1 MRTSEPYERT
11 FDEEPQRDD
20 QPGCPDCG
28 GRVTTTGHET
38 VCDDCGLVLDASPID
53 HGPEWR
59 TFEDEPATNSR
70 TGGPVTHARHDRGLS
85 TEIGSGQDANGNT
98 LSGRKQRQMSRL
110 RTRHSRARYQSKR
123 ERNLAIGCVEIARL
137 VSALDLSRALRERAS
152 SLFRKAQSEHLLKGR
167 SIEALAAGSVYGAC
181 RTDGVLRTIE
191 EVADVARCDREKVL
205 LGYRVL
211 NTELGIASR
220 PISPGDILPRLFTAL
235 EVPPSIRSR
244 AADLAQRAREE
255 GLVSGRSPSGVA
267 AGCLYLAS
275 EEHGGGLRQ
284 EAIAEVADVTPVT
297 LRARYQELQERS
309 ESPSPL

>member
-1 MRTSEPYERT
+1 MRSKQPYDRT

-38 VCDDCGLVLDASPID
+38 VCDDCGLVLEASPID

-59 TFEDEPATNSR
+59 EFEERSESAAR
-70 TGGPVTHARHDRGLS
+70 TGGAVTPARHDRGLS
-85 TEIGSGQDANGNT
+85 TEIGIDRDANGNT
-98 LSGRKQRQMSRL
+98 LSGRKQRQMARL

-137 VSALDLSRALRERAS
+137 VSALDLSQGLRERAS
-152 SLFRKAQSEHLLKGR
+152 QLFRQAQRADLLTGR
-167 SIEALAAGSVYGAC
+167 SIEAFAAGSVYGAC

-191 EVADVARCDREKVL
+191 EVADVARCPREKVL

-211 NTELGIASR
+211 NVELEIASR

-235 EVPPSIRSR
+235 DVPPAVRSR
-244 AADLAQRAREE
+244 AVALADVARET
-255 GLVSGRSPSGVA
+255 GILSGRSPSGVA

-275 EEHGGGLRQ
+275 EERGGGLFQ
-284 EAIAEVADVTPVT
+284 ADIAAAANVTPVT
-297 LRARYQELQERS
+297 LRARYQELQKHS
-309 ESPSPL
+309 G